1 VVALPL
7 ADRGT
12 RNPRVP
18 LVRRT
23 GGRAAEALLPRTRGA
38 GFHQKPP
45 RRSMIESVQT
55 LCDACAYVPLS
66 LKEGKEHGAFFLFGL
81 FWVLFFAFW
90 YTFGKRRD

>member
-1 VVALPL
+1 
-7 ADRGT
+7 
-12 RNPRVP
+12 
-18 LVRRT
+18 
-23 GGRAAEALLPRTRGA
+23 
-38 GFHQKPP
+38 
-45 RRSMIESVQT
+45 MIESVQT